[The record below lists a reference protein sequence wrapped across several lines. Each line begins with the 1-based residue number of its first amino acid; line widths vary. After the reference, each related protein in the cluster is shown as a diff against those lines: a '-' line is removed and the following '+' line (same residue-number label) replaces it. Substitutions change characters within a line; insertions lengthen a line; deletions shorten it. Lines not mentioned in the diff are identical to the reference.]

1 VGKYK
6 VLIKP
11 SAVKELENIPL
22 KKDRQ
27 RIVERISALA
37 DDPRPPGSQ
46 KLSGKDRFR
55 LRQGSYRIIYAIEDD
70 ALVVYVVKIGHRK
83 DVYRGDW

>member
-1 VGKYK
+1 MGKYK

-11 SAVKELENIPL
+11 SAVKELENIPR

-37 DDPRPPGSQ
+37 DDPRPHGSQ
-46 KLSGKDRFR
+46 KLSGNDRFR
-55 LRQGSYRIIYAIEDD
+55 LRQGSFRIIYSIEDD
-70 ALVVYVVKIGHRK
+70 ALVVYVIKVGHRK
-83 DVYRGDW
+83 DVYRDDW

>member
-1 VGKYK
+1 MEKYR

-11 SAVKELENIPL
+11 TAVKELENIPR

-37 DDPRPPGSQ
+37 DEPRPHGSQ
-46 KLSGKDRFR
+46 KLSGKNRFR
-55 LRQGSYRIIYAIEDD
+55 LRQGPYRIIYSIEDN
-70 ALVVYVVKIGHRK
+70 ALVIYVIKIGHRK

>member
-1 VGKYK
+1 VGRYR

-11 SAVKELENIPL
+11 SAVKELENIPG

-37 DDPRPPGSQ
+37 DDPRPHGSQ

-55 LRQGSYRIIYAIEDD
+55 LRQGAYRIIYAIEED

-83 DVYRGDW
+83 DVYRGNW

>member
-1 VGKYK
+1 VKYR

-11 SAVKELENIPL
+11 SAVKELENIAR

-37 DDPRPPGSQ
+37 DDPRPHGSQ
-46 KLSGKDRFR
+46 KLSGNDRFR
-55 LRQGSYRIIYAIEDD
+55 LRQGSYRIIYSIEDD
-70 ALVVYVVKIGHRK
+70 ALVVYFIKIGHRK
-83 DVYRGDW
+83 DVCRGDW

>member
-1 VGKYK
+1 MEKYR

-11 SAVKELENIPL
+11 SAVKELENIPR

-37 DDPRPPGSQ
+37 KDPRPHGSQ
-46 KLSGKDRFR
+46 KISGKDRFR
-55 LRQGSYRIIYAIEDD
+55 LRQGTYRIIYAIEDD

>member
-1 VGKYK
+1 MVKYR

-11 SAVKELENIPL
+11 SAVKELVNIAR

-27 RIVERISALA
+27 RIVEQISGLA
-37 DDPRPPGSQ
+37 DDPRPHGSQ
-46 KLSGKDRFR
+46 KLSGNDRFR
-55 LRQGSYRIIYAIEDD
+55 LRQGSYRVIYSIEDD
-70 ALVVYVVKIGHRK
+70 ALVVYFIKIGYRK

>member
-1 VGKYK
+1 MGKYK

-11 SAVKELENIPL
+11 SAIKELENIPR

-37 DDPRPPGSQ
+37 DDPRPHGSQ

>member
-1 VGKYK
+1 MGKYK

-11 SAVKELENIPL
+11 SAVKELENIPRR
-22 KKDRQ
+22 KDRQ
-27 RIVERISALA
+27 RIIERISALA
-37 DDPRPPGSQ
+37 DDPRPHGSR

-55 LRQGSYRIIYAIEDD
+55 IRQGIYRIIYSIEDD
-70 ALVVYVVKIGHRK
+70 ALVIYVIKVGHRK

>member
-11 SAVKELENIPL
+11 SAVKELESIPH

-27 RIVERISALA
+27 RIVERISALV
-37 DDPRPPGSQ
+37 DDPGPHGSQ

>member
-1 VGKYK
+1 MGKYK

-11 SAVKELENIPL
+11 SAVKELESIPR

-27 RIVERISALA
+27 RIVERIRALA
-37 DDPRPPGSQ
+37 DDPRPHGSK

>member
-1 VGKYK
+1 VGKYR

-11 SAVKELENIPL
+11 SAVKELERIPR

-27 RIVERISALA
+27 RIVEQISSLA
-37 DDPRPPGSQ
+37 DDPRPHGSQ

-55 LRQGSYRIIYAIEDD
+55 LRQGAYRIIYSIEDD
-70 ALVVYVVKIGHRK
+70 AIVVYVIKVGHRK

>member
-1 VGKYK
+1 MEKYR

-11 SAVKELENIPL
+11 SAVKELENIPR

-37 DDPRPPGSQ
+37 DDPRPHGSQ
-46 KLSGKDRFR
+46 KLSGNDRFR
-55 LRQGSYRIIYAIEDD
+55 LRHGSYRIIYSIEDD
-70 ALVVYVVKIGHRK
+70 ALVIYVIKVGHRK
-83 DVYRGDW
+83 DVYRGD

>member
-1 VGKYK
+1 MGRYR

-11 SAVKELENIPL
+11 SAVKELENIPG

-37 DDPRPPGSQ
+37 DDPRPHGSQ

-55 LRQGSYRIIYAIEDD
+55 LRQGAYRIIYAIEED

-83 DVYRGDW
+83 DVYRGNW

>member
-1 VGKYK
+1 MGKYR

-11 SAVKELENIPL
+11 SAVKELENIPR

-27 RIVERISALA
+27 RIVKRIKALA
-37 DDPRPPGSQ
+37 DDPKPHGSQ

-55 LRQGSYRIIYAIEDD
+55 LRQGSYRIIYTIEDD
-70 ALVVYVVKIGHRK
+70 ALVIYVVKIGHRK
-83 DVYRGDW
+83 DVYRSDW

>member
-1 VGKYK
+1 MGKYK

-11 SAVKELENIPL
+11 SAVKELENIPR

-27 RIVERISALA
+27 RIVERISTLA
-37 DDPRPPGSQ
+37 DDPRPHGSQ
-46 KLSGKDRFR
+46 KLSGNDRFR
-55 LRQGSYRIIYAIEDD
+55 LRQGSYRIIYSIEDD
-70 ALVVYVVKIGHRK
+70 ALIVYVIKVGHRK

>member
-1 VGKYK
+1 MGKYR

-11 SAVKELENIPL
+11 SAVKELENIPR

-27 RIVERISALA
+27 RIVKRIRALA
-37 DDPRPPGSQ
+37 DDPRPHGSQ

-55 LRQGSYRIIYAIEDD
+55 LRQGSYRIIYTIEDD
-70 ALVVYVVKIGHRK
+70 ALVIYVVKIGHRK
-83 DVYRGDW
+83 DVYRSDW